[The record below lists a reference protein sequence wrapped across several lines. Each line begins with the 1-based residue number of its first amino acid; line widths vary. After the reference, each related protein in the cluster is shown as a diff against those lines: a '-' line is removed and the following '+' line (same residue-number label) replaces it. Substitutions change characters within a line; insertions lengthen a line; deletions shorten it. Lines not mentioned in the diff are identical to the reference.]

1 MTHIY
6 YAELDAAGR
15 VVSVMGITGDAATE
29 PRAHVLLPD
38 WTGWP
43 VPPAQHQV
51 LAYRNGALVWEDPR
65 TLAQMKHDKWAQIK
79 AARAAAEDGGFA
91 WDGSTFDSDM
101 ASNLRIS
108 GAVQLAQI
116 VGGAFSI
123 GWTLADNSVRTLSA
137 AQMVAVGVA
146 AGQHVAAQRATA
158 RALREQIQA
167 ATTPQELEAIA
178 WP

>member
-1 MTHIY
+1 MTTIY

-15 VVSVMGITGDAATE
+15 VVSVMGITGDSATE
-29 PRAHVLLPD
+29 ARAHVLLPD

-43 VPPAQHQV
+43 VPPAPHQV

-65 TLAQMKHDKWAQIK
+65 TLAQMKAHKWAEIK
-79 AARAAAEDGGFA
+79 AARAAAEDGGFT
-91 WDGSTFDSDM
+91 WDGSIFDSDM

-123 GWTLADNSVRTLSA
+123 DWTLADNSVRTLSA

-146 AGQHVAAQRATA
+146 AGQHVATQRAIG
-158 RALREQIQA
+158 RGLRTQINS
-167 ATTPQELEAIA
+167 ATTPQDLEVIV